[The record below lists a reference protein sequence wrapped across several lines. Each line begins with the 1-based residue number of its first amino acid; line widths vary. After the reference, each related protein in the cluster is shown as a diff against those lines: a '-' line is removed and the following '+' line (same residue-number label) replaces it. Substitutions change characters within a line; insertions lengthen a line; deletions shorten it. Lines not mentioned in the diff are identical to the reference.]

1 MRFRR
6 NKMCIVY
13 YATKLLLKLCTWTCP
28 GCNLD
33 RQSAECRVQGAGST
47 ALTRYPGLSA
57 TNVATDC
64 LATTGHVTWNNVV
77 SVAVWTRNV

>member
-6 NKMCIVY
+6 NKMCIAL

-33 RQSAECRVQGAGST
+33 RQSGAECRVQG

-64 LATTGHVTWNNVV
+64 LATTGYVTWNNVV